1 MEFSKLLIDFT
12 AKLPIDYDCSYCLKN
27 TKDQI

>member
-1 MEFSKLLIDFT
+1 MEFSKLLVDFT

-27 TKDQI
+27 TKD